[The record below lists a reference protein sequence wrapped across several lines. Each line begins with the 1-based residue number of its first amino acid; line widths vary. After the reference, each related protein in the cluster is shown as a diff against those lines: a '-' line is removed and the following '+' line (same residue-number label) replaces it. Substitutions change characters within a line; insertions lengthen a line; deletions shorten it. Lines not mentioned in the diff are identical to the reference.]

1 MLYASFQKIRHQIF
15 FVINQVRLRNTDI
28 IQENVKIGEDK
39 KGLIEEIA
47 TENVKCVYIRK
58 VILFLKMVFVVID
71 HVTDILLI
79 VTLFQI
85 NQVWFAAIYLTVD
98 VFPAAII
105 MWSKYQKEQSWKVL
119 VNLTF

>member
-1 MLYASFQKIRHQIF
+1 MHYSKKCYYYIIQH
-15 FVINQVRLRNTDI
+15 NTDI
-28 IQENVKIGEDK
+28 IKENAEIGENKERQTDDFT
-39 KGLIEEIA
+39 
-47 TENVKCVYIRK
+47 TENVKCVYIKK
-58 VILFLKMVFVVID
+58 VILFLKMLFVVVD

-119 VNLTF
+119 VVY